1 MSTPSTPASTP
12 ASRPLTVRP
21 RVRVGSA
28 ALRLARGARTLLHAL
43 ALTARRLLIRLLWLL
58 RGWAGLLAGLLVAL
72 ALWLG
77 PLAGARWIAAQATT
91 LSHHAAAAATTWYQ
105 TAYDAV
111 AWPAANGLTALRAT
125 QAWAHHGLHGLAP
138 TIHTTPWAYWMR
150 YGAAWRYVALQGRG
164 GAAVRAAIPVE
175 LGGALGVLALFA
187 VFIMIG
193 RRKRALDPTRANTY
207 GGARWQTWDELRRR
221 RAKPGD
227 MVLGTVRRGLGRI
240 TVGVSSE
247 LLLEGVAIDA
257 PTGLGKSNAFFK
269 TQLLEP
275 DPGVDYVATDNKGD
289 GWKQTAAALSRTH
302 DVYRLDMQ
310 TPAHSVTWA
319 PLALVRTPAKAED
332 WARAW
337 LHNSKPADSAP
348 PQPYFEQAVLL
359 LMAAGVMHVHAVA
372 AAAGRPSGTLDELL
386 ALLLQ
391 PNVEA
396 IERALKSGPSGAE
409 TGPAAQFLGLI
420 AEHRDLRSSIPS
432 GLAPRLSALADPAI
446 KAVVGGQG
454 ALDLD
459 RLGRTDRR
467 PVALYIVIP
476 AGDDTLRPLV
486 AALFTTMFTV
496 LLDRARTL
504 PNGELAREVR
514 MLLDEFGTMGA
525 IPNAPKWFNIC
536 RQPRISRVISF
547 QSFSQL
553 VDDYGEL
560 GAKAIIDSCNVLA
573 WLGGTRGDDAKWA
586 SEALGNR
593 TVLAR
598 GEGDSAAPGGL
609 FGRRPERDSRSASET
624 GVPLLFPDDL
634 AASSRRRVVAIA
646 REARPMDL
654 RTRPVWSVR
663 AMRRL
668 MTRPAPVACVE
679 APAQPT
685 PAPSRP
691 TPSRPTPAAPSP
703 ASAPAAQTPA
713 RAEARVVPAPPPSP
727 AWGTMPA
734 VTPRAPVRVGA
745 KATPATPSSTPTV
758 PTAVAPVASTPAAAT
773 DAPSSRPARLPTAPV
788 KHGTAYDWTGLP

>member
-1 MSTPSTPASTP
+1 MSTPASP
-12 ASRPLTVRP
+12 PPLTARP
-21 RVRVGSA
+21 WARAGVAVH
-28 ALRLARGARTLLHAL
+28 RLARLPRALVRALLHAI
-43 ALTARRLLIRLLWLL
+43 RRLFARVLWLL
-58 RGWAGLLAGLLVAL
+58 RGWAGLITGTLTAL

-77 PLAGARWIAAQATT
+77 PLAGARWSVTQATA
-91 LSHHAAAAATTWYQ
+91 LYRHVAATVTLWYQ

-111 AWPAANGLTALRAT
+111 AWPAATGVAALRAT
-125 QAWAHHGLHGLAP
+125 QAWVRHGYHGLVP
-138 TIHTTPWAYWMR
+138 TIHTSTWAFWMR
-150 YGAAWRYVALQGRG
+150 HGASWRYTNLHSPS
-164 GAAVRAAIPVE
+164 GAPVRAAIPLE
-175 LGGALGVLALFA
+175 LGGVLALLALFG
-187 VFIMIG
+187 VFILIG

-207 GGARWQTWDELRRR
+207 GGARWQTRDELKRR

-227 MVLGTVRRGLGRI
+227 MVLGTARRGLGRI
-240 TVGVSSE
+240 TIGVRSA

-275 DPGVDYVATDNKGD
+275 DPDVDYVATDNKGD
-289 GWKQTAAALSRTH
+289 GWNQTAAAMSRTH

-310 TPAHSVTWA
+310 NPANSVTWA

-396 IERALKSGPSGAE
+396 IEKALKKGPSGAE

-454 ALDLD
+454 TLDLD

-496 LLDRARTL
+496 LLDRARAL
-504 PNGELAREVR
+504 PNGELTREVR

-525 IPNAPKWFNIC
+525 IPHAPKWFNIC

-586 SEALGNR
+586 SDALGNR

-609 FGRRPERDSRSASET
+609 FGRRPERDSRSASEA

-654 RTRPVWSVR
+654 RTRPMWSVR

-668 MTRPAPVACVE
+668 MTRPAPRACVE
-679 APAQPT
+679 APTHHHPALAAVAPVQT
-685 PAPSRP
+685 PAPKG
-691 TPSRPTPAAPSP
+691 
-703 ASAPAAQTPA
+703 AQVV
-713 RAEARVVPAPPPSP
+713 VVPDA
-727 AWGTMPA
+727 ARGT
-734 VTPRAPVRVGA
+734 TPTGPWAPVRVTA
-745 KATPATPSSTPTV
+745 K
-758 PTAVAPVASTPAAAT
+758 TPAATAT
-773 DAPSSRPARLPTAPV
+773 AVPPPALASATSTPPTAPPVTSGPPRLPTAPV

>member
-1 MSTPSTPASTP
+1 V
-12 ASRPLTVRP
+12 LH
-21 RVRVGSA
+21 A
-28 ALRLARGARTLLHAL
+28 AHRLLARLV
-43 ALTARRLLIRLLWLL
+43 WLL
-58 RGWAGLLAGLLVAL
+58 RGWSGLIAGLLAVL

-77 PLAGARWIAAQATT
+77 PLAGARWIGGQATALSRHVVAAVT
-91 LSHHAAAAATTWYQ
+91 LWYQ

-111 AWPAANGLTALRAT
+111 AWPAATGVAAVRAT

-138 TIHTTPWAYWMR
+138 TIHTSTWAFWMR
-150 YGAAWRYVALQGRG
+150 HGAAWRYTNLHSRAGVP
-164 GAAVRAAIPVE
+164 VRAAIPVE
-175 LGGALGVLALFA
+175 LGGALGFLLLCG
-187 VFIMIG
+187 VFIVIG

-207 GGARWQTWDELRRR
+207 GGARWQTWDELTRR

-227 MVLGTVRRGLGRI
+227 MVLGTARRGLRRI
-240 TVGVSSE
+240 TIGVRSA

-275 DPGVDYVATDNKGD
+275 DPQVDYVATDNKGD
-289 GWKQTAAALSRTH
+289 GWNQTAAAMSRTH

-310 TPAHSVTWA
+310 NPANSVTWA

-396 IERALKSGPSGAE
+396 IEKALKKGPSGAE
-409 TGPAAQFLGLI
+409 TGPAAQFLRLI

-459 RLGRTDRR
+459 RLGRTRRR

-525 IPNAPKWFNIC
+525 IPHAPTWFNIC

-586 SEALGNR
+586 SDALGHR

-609 FGRRPERDSRSASET
+609 FGRRPERDSRSASEA
-624 GVPLLFPDDL
+624 GGPLLFPDDL

-654 RTRPVWSVR
+654 RTRPMWSVR

-668 MTRPAPVACVE
+668 MTRPAPIACVE
-679 APAQPT
+679 APT
-685 PAPSRP
+685 RP
-691 TPSRPTPAAPSP
+691 HPTPAAV
-703 ASAPAAQTPA
+703 APAQTPPVKGTQVV
-713 RAEARVVPAPPPSP
+713 VVPDA
-727 AWGTMPA
+727 ARGA
-734 VTPRAPVRVGA
+734 TPTGPWAPVRVTA
-745 KATPATPSSTPTV
+745 K
-758 PTAVAPVASTPAAAT
+758 TPAATAT
-773 DAPSSRPARLPTAPV
+773 ATPPPALASATSTPPTAPPVTSSPARLPTAPV

>member
-1 MSTPSTPASTP
+1 MSTPASP
-12 ASRPLTVRP
+12 PITVRP
-21 RVRVGSA
+21 
-28 ALRLARGARTLLHAL
+28 LARAGQF
-43 ALTARRLLIRLLWLL
+43 ARRLPARARAGVVRLLRLVRQLLTRVLWLL
-58 RGWAGLLAGLLVAL
+58 RGWSGLIAGALVAL
-72 ALWLG
+72 ALGLG
-77 PLAGARWIAAQATT
+77 PAGGTRWIGTQATA
-91 LSHHAAAAATTWYQ
+91 LSRYVAAAVTLWYQ

-111 AWPAANGLTALRAT
+111 AWPAATGVAAVRAT
-125 QAWAHHGLHGLAP
+125 QAWIRHGYHGLAP
-138 TIHTTPWAYWMR
+138 TIHTSTWAFWMR
-150 YGAAWRYVALQGRG
+150 HGAAWRYMTLQSRS
-164 GAAVRAAIPVE
+164 GAPVRAAIPLE
-175 LGGALGVLALFA
+175 LGGALALLALFA
-187 VFIMIG
+187 VFIVIG

-207 GGARWQTWDELRRR
+207 GGARWQTWDELKRR
-221 RAKPGD
+221 RARPGD
-227 MVLGTVRRGLGRI
+227 MILGTARRGLRRI
-240 TVGVSSE
+240 TIGVRSA

-275 DPGVDYVATDNKGD
+275 DPDVDYVATDNKGD
-289 GWKQTAAALSRTH
+289 GWNQTAAAMSRTH

-310 TPAHSVTWA
+310 NPANSVTWA

-396 IERALKSGPSGAE
+396 IEKALKNGPSGAE

-454 ALDLD
+454 TLDLD
-459 RLGRTDRR
+459 RLGRTGRR

-476 AGDDTLRPLV
+476 AGDDTLRPLI

-504 PNGELAREVR
+504 PNGELEREVR

-560 GAKAIIDSCNVLA
+560 GAKALIDSCNVLA

-586 SEALGNR
+586 SDALGHR

-598 GEGDSAAPGGL
+598 GEGDSAASGGL
-609 FGRRPERDSRSASET
+609 FGRRPERDSRSVSEA

-654 RTRPVWSVR
+654 RTRPMWSVR

-668 MTRPAPVACVE
+668 MTRPAPIACVE
-679 APAQPT
+679 ATVPSHPALAAV
-685 PAPSRP
+685 APVQ
-691 TPSRPTPAAPSP
+691 TSP
-703 ASAPAAQTPA
+703 LKGAQVV
-713 RAEARVVPAPPPSP
+713 VVPDA
-727 AWGTMPA
+727 ARGT
-734 VTPRAPVRVGA
+734 TPTGPWAPVRVTA
-745 KATPATPSSTPTV
+745 K
-758 PTAVAPVASTPAAAT
+758 TPAATAT
-773 DAPSSRPARLPTAPV
+773 GAPPPAPAPATSTPSTAPAASGPPRLPTAPV
-788 KHGTAYDWTGLP
+788 KHGTAYGWTGLP

>member
-1 MSTPSTPASTP
+1 MSTPSTPASP
-12 ASRPLTVRP
+12 PLAARPWA
-21 RVRVGSA
+21 RVGPA
-28 ALRLARGARTLLHAL
+28 ARRLARLPRAIGRAL
-43 ALTARRLLIRLLWLL
+43 ALTLRRLLARLLWLL
-58 RGWAGLLAGLLVAL
+58 RGWAGLIAGLLVAL
-72 ALWLG
+72 GLWLG
-77 PLAGARWIAAQATT
+77 PLAGARWIAGQATT
-91 LSHHAAAAATTWYQ
+91 LYRHAAAAVTLWYQ

-125 QAWAHHGLHGLAP
+125 QAWARHGLHGLAP

-150 YGAAWRYVALQGRG
+150 HGAAWRYAALHSPS
-164 GAAVRAAIPVE
+164 GAPVRAALPLE
-175 LGGALGVLALFA
+175 LGGVLGVLALFG
-187 VFIMIG
+187 VFVMIG
-193 RRKRALDPTRANTY
+193 RRTRALDPTRANTY

-227 MVLGTVRRGLGRI
+227 MVLGTARRGLKKI
-240 TVGVSSE
+240 TVGVPSA

-289 GWKQTAAALSRTH
+289 GWTQTAAALSRTH
-302 DVYRLDMQ
+302 DCYRLDMQ

-386 ALLLQ
+386 TLLLQ

-396 IERALKSGPSGAE
+396 IEKALKKGPSGAE

-459 RLGRTDRR
+459 RLGCQERR

-560 GAKAIIDSCNVLA
+560 GAKALIDSCNVLG

-586 SEALGNR
+586 SDALGNR
-593 TVLAR
+593 TVLAH
-598 GEGDSAAPGGL
+598 GEGESRTAGL
-609 FGRRPERDSRSASET
+609 FGKRPDRGSQSVSET

-654 RTRPVWSVR
+654 RTRPMWSVR
-663 AMRRL
+663 AMRR
-668 MTRPAPVACVE
+668 MMKRPAPIAYVE
-679 APAQPT
+679 AATEPK

-691 TPSRPTPAAPSP
+691 ALAAVASARTPAIEGARVTALPNSSRGGMPASTPS
-703 ASAPAAQTPA
+703 
-713 RAEARVVPAPPPSP
+713 
-727 AWGTMPA
+727 
-734 VTPRAPVRVGA
+734 APVRVV
-745 KATPATPSSTPTV
+745 ATATAT
-758 PTAVAPVASTPAAAT
+758 AAA
-773 DAPSSRPARLPTAPV
+773 PSATTSPPASAGAAVSPVSPTSGPVRTPTAPV
-788 KHGTAYDWTGLP
+788 KSGRAYDWTGLP

>member
-1 MSTPSTPASTP
+1 MSTPSTPVSPPITT
-12 ASRPLTVRP
+12 RPWA
-21 RVRVGSA
+21 RVGVA
-28 ALRLARGARTLLHAL
+28 
-43 ALTARRLLIRLLWLL
+43 ARRLTRLPRAFVRALSLNLRRLCARALWLL
-58 RGWAGLLAGLLVAL
+58 RGWAGLIAGVLVAL
-72 ALWLG
+72 AIGLG
-77 PLAGARWIAAQATT
+77 PAGGARWIGTQATALSRHVAAVVT
-91 LSHHAAAAATTWYQ
+91 LWYQ
-105 TAYDAV
+105 TGYDAV
-111 AWPAANGLTALRAT
+111 AWPAANGLSALRAT
-125 QAWAHHGLHGLAP
+125 RAWARHGLHGLAP
-138 TIHTTPWAYWMR
+138 TIHTSTWAFWMR
-150 YGAAWRYVALQGRG
+150 HGAAWRYATLHSRS
-164 GAAVRAAIPVE
+164 GAPVRAAIPLE
-175 LGGALGVLALFA
+175 LGGALALLALFG
-187 VFIMIG
+187 VFIVIG
-193 RRKRALDPTRANTY
+193 RRKRGLDPTRANTY

-227 MVLGTVRRGLGRI
+227 MVLGTARRGLRRV
-240 TVGVSSE
+240 TVGVTAA

-275 DPGVDYVATDNKGD
+275 DPQVDYVATDNKGD
-289 GWKQTAAALSRTH
+289 GWNQTVAAMSRTH
-302 DVYRLDMQ
+302 DIYRLDMQ
-310 TPAHSVTWA
+310 NPANSVTWA

-372 AAAGRPSGTLDELL
+372 AAAGRSSGTLDELL

-396 IERALKSGPSGAE
+396 IEKALKNGPSGAE

-454 ALDLD
+454 TLDLD
-459 RLGRTDRR
+459 RLGRTGRR

-496 LLDRARTL
+496 LLDRARAL
-504 PNGELAREVR
+504 PNGELEREVR

-586 SEALGNR
+586 SDALGNR
-593 TVLAR
+593 TVLAH

-609 FGRRPERDSRSASET
+609 FGRRPDRGSQSVSEA

-654 RTRPVWSVR
+654 RTRPMWSVR

-668 MTRPAPVACVE
+668 MKRPAPRACLEAPLPSHPAPVAT
-679 APAQPT
+679 AAART
-685 PAPSRP
+685 PVSE
-691 TPSRPTPAAPSP
+691 
-703 ASAPAAQTPA
+703 
-713 RAEARVVPAPPPSP
+713 EARVVPVALLE
-727 AWGTMPA
+727 
-734 VTPRAPVRVGA
+734 RH
-745 KATPATPSSTPTV
+745 SSNRK
-758 PTAVAPVASTPAAAT
+758 SGWRR
-773 DAPSSRPARLPTAPV
+773 S
-788 KHGTAYDWTGLP
+788 

>member
-1 MSTPSTPASTP
+1 MSTPSTPASPPITG
-12 ASRPLTVRP
+12 RPL
-21 RVRVGSA
+21 
-28 ALRLARGARTLLHAL
+28 ARASIA
-43 ALTARRLLIRLLWLL
+43 ARRLTRLPRVLLRAVRRLLARALWLL
-58 RGWAGLLAGLLVAL
+58 RGWAGLIAGLLAVL

-77 PLAGARWIAAQATT
+77 PLAGARWIVTQATT
-91 LSHHAAAAATTWYQ
+91 LYRHGVTAVTLWYQ
-105 TAYDAV
+105 MAYDAV
-111 AWPAANGLTALRAT
+111 AWPAANGLFALRSVQT
-125 QAWAHHGLHGLAP
+125 WVRHGYHGLTP
-138 TIHTTPWAYWMR
+138 TIHTTPWAFWMR
-150 YGAAWRYVALQGRG
+150 HGAAWRYATLHRPS
-164 GAAVRAAIPVE
+164 GAPVRAAIPLE
-175 LGGALGVLALFA
+175 LGGVLGFLALFG
-187 VFIMIG
+187 VFILIG
-193 RRKRALDPTRANTY
+193 WRKRSLDPTCANTY

-227 MVLGTVRRGLGRI
+227 MVLGTTRRGFKKI
-240 TVGVSSE
+240 TVGVSSA

-289 GWKQTAAALSRTH
+289 GWTQTAAALSRTH
-302 DVYRLDMQ
+302 DCYRLDMQ
-310 TPAHSVTWA
+310 TPANSVTWA

-372 AAAGRPSGTLDELL
+372 AAAGRSSGTLDELL

-396 IERALKSGPSGAE
+396 IERALKKGPSGAE

-496 LLDRARTL
+496 LLDRARAL
-504 PNGELAREVR
+504 PNGELTREVR

-525 IPNAPKWFNIC
+525 IPHAPKWFNIC

-553 VDDYGEL
+553 VDDYGQ
-560 GAKAIIDSCNVLA
+560 
-573 WLGGTRGDDAKWA
+573 
-586 SEALGNR
+586 GNR
-593 TVLAR
+593 
-598 GEGDSAAPGGL
+598 
-609 FGRRPERDSRSASET
+609 
-624 GVPLLFPDDL
+624 
-634 AASSRRRVVAIA
+634 I
-646 REARPMDL
+646 
-654 RTRPVWSVR
+654 
-663 AMRRL
+663 
-668 MTRPAPVACVE
+668 
-679 APAQPT
+679 
-685 PAPSRP
+685 
-691 TPSRPTPAAPSP
+691 
-703 ASAPAAQTPA
+703 
-713 RAEARVVPAPPPSP
+713 
-727 AWGTMPA
+727 
-734 VTPRAPVRVGA
+734 
-745 KATPATPSSTPTV
+745 
-758 PTAVAPVASTPAAAT
+758 
-773 DAPSSRPARLPTAPV
+773 
-788 KHGTAYDWTGLP
+788 

>member
-1 MSTPSTPASTP
+1 MSTPASPPIT
-12 ASRPLTVRP
+12 SRPW
-21 RVRVGSA
+21 
-28 ALRLARGARTLLHAL
+28 ARAGHL
-43 ALTARRLLIRLLWLL
+43 ARRLPSRARAGGVALLRIVRRLLARVLWLL
-58 RGWAGLLAGLLVAL
+58 RGWSGLIAGLLAVL

-77 PLAGARWIAAQATT
+77 PLAGARWSVTQATALYRHGVAAVT
-91 LSHHAAAAATTWYQ
+91 LWYQ
-105 TAYDAV
+105 TAYDAI
-111 AWPAANGLTALRAT
+111 AWPAATGVAAVRAT

-138 TIHTTPWAYWMR
+138 TIRTSTWAFWMR
-150 YGAAWRYVALQGRG
+150 HGAAWRYTNLHSRA
-164 GAAVRAAIPVE
+164 GAPVRAAIPLE
-175 LGGALGVLALFA
+175 IGGALALLAVFG

-207 GGARWQTWDELRRR
+207 GGARWQTWDELKRR

-227 MVLGTVRRGLGRI
+227 MVLGTARRGLRRI
-240 TVGVSSE
+240 TIGVRSA

-275 DPGVDYVATDNKGD
+275 DPEVDYVATDNKGD
-289 GWKQTAAALSRTH
+289 GWTQTSAALSRTH

-310 TPAHSVTWA
+310 NPADSVTWA

-337 LHNSKPADSAP
+337 LHNSKPADTAP

-396 IERALKSGPSGAE
+396 IEKALKKGPSGAE

-454 ALDLD
+454 TLDLD
-459 RLGRTDRR
+459 RLGRKERR

-514 MLLDEFGTMGA
+514 MLLDEFGTMGV

-547 QSFSQL
+547 QSFSQV

-586 SEALGNR
+586 SDALGNR

-609 FGRRPERDSRSASET
+609 FGRRPERDSRSASEA
-624 GVPLLFPDDL
+624 GVPLLFPDDM

-654 RTRPVWSVR
+654 RTRPMWSVR

-668 MTRPAPVACVE
+668 MTRPAPIACVE
-679 APAQPT
+679 APTQPH
-685 PAPSRP
+685 P
-691 TPSRPTPAAPSP
+691 
-703 ASAPAAQTPA
+703 APAAVAPAQTPLPKDA
-713 RAEARVVPAPPPSP
+713 QVVVVPNA
-727 AWGTMPA
+727 ARGA
-734 VTPRAPVRVGA
+734 TPTGPWAPVRVTA
-745 KATPATPSSTPTV
+745 K
-758 PTAVAPVASTPAAAT
+758 TPAATAT
-773 DAPSSRPARLPTAPV
+773 AAPPPAPATATSTPPTAPTARPVTSSPARLPTAPV

>member
-1 MSTPSTPASTP
+1 MSTPSTPASP
-12 ASRPLTVRP
+12 PLTARP
-21 RVRVGSA
+21 GARVGGAIRRLPSRVRSGVV
-28 ALRLARGARTLLHAL
+28 ALLCL
-43 ALTARRLLIRLLWLL
+43 ARRLLARALWLL
-58 RGWAGLLAGLLVAL
+58 RGWAGLIAGLLVAL

-77 PLAGARWIAAQATT
+77 PLAGARWIAVQATA
-91 LSHHAAAAATTWYQ
+91 LSHHTAAAVTLWYQ
-105 TAYDAV
+105 AAYDAV
-111 AWPAANGLTALRAT
+111 AWPAANGVAALRAT
-125 QAWAHHGLHGLAP
+125 QEWARHGLHGLAP

-150 YGAAWRYVALQGRG
+150 HGAAWRYTTLHSPS
-164 GAAVRAAIPVE
+164 GAPVRAALPLE
-175 LGGALGVLALFA
+175 LGAVLAFLA
-187 VFIMIG
+187 LCGVFIAIG
-193 RRKRALDPTRANTY
+193 RGKRALDPTRANTY

-221 RAKPGD
+221 RARPGD
-227 MVLGTVRRGLGRI
+227 MVLGTARRGFKRVTI
-240 TVGVSSE
+240 GVRSA

-275 DPGVDYVATDNKGD
+275 DLTADYVATDNKGD
-289 GWKQTAAALSRTH
+289 GWTQTAAALSRTH

-310 TPAHSVTWA
+310 NPADSVTWA

-396 IERALKSGPSGAE
+396 IEKALKTGPSGAE

-459 RLGRTDRR
+459 RLGRTGRR

-476 AGDDTLRPLV
+476 AGDDTLRPLD
-486 AALFTTMFTV
+486 AALITTMFTV

-525 IPNAPKWFNIC
+525 IPHAPKWFNIC
-536 RQPRISRVISF
+536 RQPRISRAISF

-560 GAKAIIDSCNVLA
+560 GAKALIDSCNVLA
-573 WLGGTRGDDAKWA
+573 WLGGTRGDDARWA

-609 FGRRPERDSRSASET
+609 FGRRPERDSRSASEA

-663 AMRRL
+663 SMRRL
-668 MTRPAPVACVE
+668 MRRPAPLACVE
-679 APAQPT
+679 APVAPT
-685 PAPSRP
+685 P
-691 TPSRPTPAAPSP
+691 TG
-703 ASAPAAQTPA
+703 APARQVQGAPTQVQGTPTQAQG
-713 RAEARVVPAPPPSP
+713 APVG
-727 AWGTMPA
+727 AVPA

-745 KATPATPSSTPTV
+745 KLPPTTPPTTPLPTPATPV
-758 PTAVAPVASTPAAAT
+758 ATAVGVPAPG
-773 DAPSSRPARLPTAPV
+773 PARTPTAPL
-788 KHGTAYDWTGLP
+788 KNGRAYDWTGLP

>member
-1 MSTPSTPASTP
+1 MSTPRTPASP
-12 ASRPLTVRP
+12 PIAARPWARASV
-21 RVRVGSA
+21 A
-28 ALRLARGARTLLHAL
+28 ARRLARLPRVLVRALLHAGC
-43 ALTARRLLIRLLWLL
+43 RLLACALWLL
-58 RGWAGLLAGLLVAL
+58 RGWAGLLAGTLAVL

-77 PLAGARWIAAQATT
+77 PLAGARWIAGQATT
-91 LSHHAAAAATTWYQ
+91 LYHHVAAAVTLWYQ

-138 TIHTTPWAYWMR
+138 TIHTSTWAFWMR
-150 YGAAWRYVALQGRG
+150 HGAAWRYASLHSAS
-164 GAAVRAAIPVE
+164 GAPVRAALPLE
-175 LGGALGVLALFA
+175 LGGVLGVLALCA
-187 VFIMIG
+187 VVILIG
-193 RRKRALDPTRANTY
+193 RRTRALDPTRANTY

-221 RAKPGD
+221 RARPGD
-227 MVLGTVRRGLGRI
+227 MALGTARRGLTRI
-240 TVGVSSE
+240 TVGVPAA

-269 TQLLEP
+269 THLLEP
-275 DPGVDYVATDNKGD
+275 DPAVDYVATDNKGD
-289 GWKQTAAALSRTH
+289 GWTQTAAALSRTH
-302 DVYRLDMQ
+302 DCYRLDMQ
-310 TPAHSVTWA
+310 NPAHSVTWA

-337 LHNSKPADSAP
+337 LHNSTPADSAP

-396 IERALKSGPSGAE
+396 IEKALKTGPSGAE

-454 ALDLD
+454 ALDLN
-459 RLGRTDRR
+459 RLGRAGRR

-504 PNGELAREVR
+504 PKGELAREVR

-553 VDDYGEL
+553 VDDYGDL

-573 WLGGTRGDDAKWA
+573 WLGGTRGDDATWA

-593 TVLAR
+593 TVLAH
-598 GEGDSAAPGGL
+598 GEGESRTAGL
-609 FGRRPERDSRSASET
+609 FGRRPDRGSQSVSET

-634 AASSRRRVVAIA
+634 AASSRRRVVVIA

-654 RTRPVWSVR
+654 RTRPMWSVR
-663 AMRRL
+663 AMRR
-668 MTRPAPVACVE
+668 MMKRPAPIAYVE
-679 APAQPT
+679 AAAEPK

-691 TPSRPTPAAPSP
+691 ALAAVASARTPAIEGARVTALPNSSRGGMPASTPS
-703 ASAPAAQTPA
+703 
-713 RAEARVVPAPPPSP
+713 
-727 AWGTMPA
+727 
-734 VTPRAPVRVGA
+734 APVRVV
-745 KATPATPSSTPTV
+745 ATAT
-758 PTAVAPVASTPAAAT
+758 AAA
-773 DAPSSRPARLPTAPV
+773 PSATTSPPASAGAAVSPVSPTSGPVRTPTAPV
-788 KHGTAYDWTGLP
+788 KSGRAYDWTGLP

>member
-1 MSTPSTPASTP
+1 MSTPSTPASP
-12 ASRPLTVRP
+12 PLAARPWA
-21 RVRVGSA
+21 RVGVA
-28 ALRLARGARTLLHAL
+28 ARRLARLPRVLVRALLHAGC
-43 ALTARRLLIRLLWLL
+43 RLLARVFWLL
-58 RGWAGLLAGLLVAL
+58 RGWAGLIAGLLAVL

-77 PLAGARWIAAQATT
+77 PLAGARWITAHVTAFY
-91 LSHHAAAAATTWYQ
+91 HHAAAAVTLWYQ
-105 TAYDAV
+105 TAYDAL
-111 AWPAANGLTALRAT
+111 AWPAATGVAAVRAT
-125 QAWAHHGLHGLAP
+125 QAWAHHGYHGFAP
-138 TIHTTPWAYWMR
+138 TIHTSTWAFWMR
-150 YGAAWRYVALQGRG
+150 HGAAWRYATLHSLS
-164 GAAVRAAIPVE
+164 GAPVRAAIPVE
-175 LGGALGVLALFA
+175 LGGVLALLALFA
-187 VFIMIG
+187 VFIVIG
-193 RRKRALDPTRANTY
+193 RRKRSLDPTRANTY
-207 GGARWQTWDELRRR
+207 GGARWQTWDELKRR

-227 MVLGTVRRGLGRI
+227 MVLGTARRGLRRI
-240 TVGVSSE
+240 TIGVRSA

-275 DPGVDYVATDNKGD
+275 DPAVDYVATDNKGD
-289 GWKQTAAALSRTH
+289 GWNQTAAAMSRTH

-310 TPAHSVTWA
+310 NPANSVTWA

-386 ALLLQ
+386 TLLLQ

-396 IERALKSGPSGAE
+396 IEKALKNGPSGAE

-454 ALDLD
+454 TLDLD
-459 RLGRTDRR
+459 RLGRTGRR

-560 GAKAIIDSCNVLA
+560 GAKAIIDSCNVLG

-586 SEALGNR
+586 SDALGNR
-593 TVLAR
+593 TVLAH
-598 GEGDSAAPGGL
+598 GEGESRTAGV
-609 FGRRPERDSRSASET
+609 FGKSPDRGSQSVSET

-634 AASSRRRVVAIA
+634 AASSRRRVVVIA

-654 RTRPVWSVR
+654 RTRPMWSVR

-668 MTRPAPVACVE
+668 MTRPATRACVE
-679 APAQPT
+679 APLPSH
-685 PAPSRP
+685 PAPV
-691 TPSRPTPAAPSP
+691 AV
-703 ASAPAAQTPA
+703 A
-713 RAEARVVPAPPPSP
+713 RARASTAEEARVAAPPNSSRVAAQAKTPS
-727 AWGTMPA
+727 
-734 VTPRAPVRVGA
+734 APVRVRA
-745 KATPATPSSTPTV
+745 KPTPTT
-758 PTAVAPVASTPAAAT
+758 PPPAATAASAAT
-773 DAPSSRPARLPTAPV
+773 DPAVATDPARPARLPTAPV

>member
-1 MSTPSTPASTP
+1 MSTPASP
-12 ASRPLTVRP
+12 PLTTRP
-21 RVRVGSA
+21 WARAGIATR
-28 ALRLARGARTLLHAL
+28 RLARGARALVRALLHAG
-43 ALTARRLLIRLLWLL
+43 RRLLTRLLWLL
-58 RGWAGLLAGLLVAL
+58 RGWSGLIAGLLIAL
-72 ALWLG
+72 DLWLG
-77 PLAGARWIAAQATT
+77 PLAGARWIAVQATT
-91 LSHHAAAAATTWYQ
+91 LYRHAAAAVTLWSQ

-111 AWPAANGLTALRAT
+111 AWPAANGLTALHAT
-125 QAWAHHGLHGLAP
+125 QAWARHGFHGLAP
-138 TIHTTPWAYWMR
+138 TIRTTPWAFWMR
-150 YGAAWRYVALQGRG
+150 HGAAWRYATLHNRS
-164 GAAVRAAIPVE
+164 GAPVRAALPLE
-175 LGGALGVLALFA
+175 LGGVLGLLALFA
-187 VFIMIG
+187 VFILIG

-221 RAKPGD
+221 RARPGD
-227 MVLGTVRRGLGRI
+227 MVLGAARRGLKKI
-240 TVGVSSE
+240 TVGVPSA

-275 DPGVDYVATDNKGD
+275 DPRVDYVATDNKGD
-289 GWKQTAAALSRTH
+289 GWTQTAAALSRTH
-302 DVYRLDMQ
+302 DCYRLDMQ
-310 TPAHSVTWA
+310 NPANSVTWA
-319 PLALVRTPAKAED
+319 PLSLVRTPAKAED

-396 IERALKSGPSGAE
+396 IERALKKGPSGAE

-446 KAVVGGQG
+446 KAVVGDQG

-459 RLGRTDRR
+459 RLGRAGRR

-573 WLGGTRGDDAKWA
+573 WLGGTRGDDARWA

-593 TVLAR
+593 TVLAH
-598 GEGDSAAPGGL
+598 GEGNSAAPGGL
-609 FGRRPERDSRSASET
+609 FGRRPERDSRSTSEA

-634 AASSRRRVVAIA
+634 AASSRRRVVAVA
-646 REARPMDL
+646 REVRPLDL

-668 MTRPAPVACVE
+668 MTRPAPRACVE

-691 TPSRPTPAAPSP
+691 APAAPAP
-703 ASAPAAQTPA
+703 ASATAAQTPA
-713 RAEARVVPAPPPSP
+713 HAEARVVSTPTPSP
-727 AWGTMPA
+727 AWGALPA
-734 VTPRAPVRVGA
+734 VTPSAPVRVVA
-745 KATPATPSSTPTV
+745 KPAPATLPSTPTA

-773 DAPSSRPARLPTAPV
+773 EPAPAAGASASRPARLPTAPV
-788 KHGTAYDWTGLP
+788 KHGHAYDWTGLP

>member
-1 MSTPSTPASTP
+1 MSTPASPPITG
-12 ASRPLTVRP
+12 RPW
-21 RVRVGSA
+21 
-28 ALRLARGARTLLHAL
+28 ARAGHL
-43 ALTARRLLIRLLWLL
+43 ARRLPSRARAGIVALLHIIRHLLVRLLWLL
-58 RGWAGLLAGLLVAL
+58 RGWAGLIAGTLAVL

-77 PLAGARWIAAQATT
+77 PLAGACWIATHVTT
-91 LSHHAAAAATTWYQ
+91 FYHQAAAAVTLWYQ

-111 AWPAANGLTALRAT
+111 AWPAANGVTALRAT
-125 QAWAHHGLHGLAP
+125 QAWARHGYHGFAP
-138 TIHTTPWAYWMR
+138 TIHTSTWAFWMR
-150 YGAAWRYVALQGRG
+150 HGAAWRYATLHSPS
-164 GAAVRAAIPVE
+164 GAPVRAAIPVE
-175 LGGALGVLALFA
+175 LGSVLVFLALFG
-187 VFIMIG
+187 VFILIG

-207 GGARWQTWDELRRR
+207 GGARWQTWDELKRR

-227 MVLGTVRRGLGRI
+227 MVLGTARRGFRRI
-240 TVGVSSE
+240 TIGVRSA

-275 DPGVDYVATDNKGD
+275 DPAVDYVATDNKGD
-289 GWKQTAAALSRTH
+289 GWNQTAAAMSRTH

-310 TPAHSVTWA
+310 NPANSVTWA

-372 AAAGRPSGTLDELL
+372 AADGRPSGTLDELL

-396 IERALKSGPSGAE
+396 IEKALKKGPSGAE

-454 ALDLD
+454 TLDLD
-459 RLGRTDRR
+459 RLGRKERR

-536 RQPRISRVISF
+536 RQPRIARVISF

-560 GAKAIIDSCNVLA
+560 GAKAIIDSCNVLG

-586 SEALGNR
+586 SDALGNR
-593 TVLAR
+593 TVLAH
-598 GEGDSAAPGGL
+598 GEGDSTAPGGL
-609 FGRRPERDSRSASET
+609 FGRRPDRGSQSVSET

-654 RTRPVWSVR
+654 RTRPMWSVR

-668 MTRPAPVACVE
+668 MKRPAPRACVE
-679 APAQPT
+679 APAEPT
-685 PAPSRP
+685 PAPAAITSAREDAQVVAVP
-691 TPSRPTPAAPSP
+691 NAARGATP
-703 ASAPAAQTPA
+703 
-713 RAEARVVPAPPPSP
+713 V
-727 AWGTMPA
+727 G
-734 VTPRAPVRVGA
+734 TPRAPARVLA
-745 KATPATPSSTPTV
+745 KPIPATPPPAATAAV
-758 PTAVAPVASTPAAAT
+758 AVAPAASTPAAAT
-773 DAPSSRPARLPTAPV
+773 DPAAIAPTSRPTRLPTAPV

>member
-1 MSTPSTPASTP
+1 MSTPRTPASP
-12 ASRPLTVRP
+12 PI
-21 RVRVGSA
+21 A
-28 ALRLARGARTLLHAL
+28 ARARARAGVAARRLARLPRVLVRALLHAGC
-43 ALTARRLLIRLLWLL
+43 RLLARVLWLL
-58 RGWAGLLAGLLVAL
+58 RGWAGLLAGTLAVL

-77 PLAGARWIAAQATT
+77 PLAGARWSVTQATT
-91 LSHHAAAAATTWYQ
+91 LYRHGVAAVTLWYQ

-111 AWPAANGLTALRAT
+111 AWPAATGLTALRAT

-138 TIHTTPWAYWMR
+138 TIHTSTWAFWMR
-150 YGAAWRYVALQGRG
+150 HGAAWRYATLHSPS
-164 GAAVRAAIPVE
+164 GAPVRAALPLE
-175 LGGALGVLALFA
+175 LGGVLGFLALFG
-187 VFIMIG
+187 VFILIG
-193 RRKRALDPTRANTY
+193 RRQRALDPTRANTY
-207 GGARWQTWDELRRR
+207 GGSRWQTWDELRRR
-221 RAKPGD
+221 RAWPGD
-227 MVLGTVRRGLGRI
+227 MVLGTARRGLRRV
-240 TVGVSSE
+240 TVGVSSA

-289 GWKQTAAALSRTH
+289 GWMQTAAALSRTH
-302 DVYRLDMQ
+302 DCYRLDMQ
-310 TPAHSVTWA
+310 NPANSVTWA

-332 WARAW
+332 WTRAW

-372 AAAGRPSGTLDELL
+372 ATAGRPSGTLDELL

-396 IERALKSGPSGAE
+396 IEKALKKGPSGAE

-454 ALDLD
+454 TLDLD
-459 RLGRTDRR
+459 RLGRTGRR

-504 PNGELAREVR
+504 PHGELAREVR

-547 QSFSQL
+547 QSFSQ
-553 VDDYGEL
+553 VVNDYGEL

-573 WLGGTRGDDAKWA
+573 WLGGTRGDDARWA
-586 SEALGNR
+586 SDALGNR
-593 TVLAR
+593 TVLAH
-598 GEGDSAAPGGL
+598 GEGASETAGL
-609 FGRRPERDSRSASET
+609 FGRSPDRGSQSVSET
-624 GVPLLFPDDL
+624 GVPLLFPDAL

-668 MTRPAPVACVE
+668 MTRAAPIACVE
-679 APAQPT
+679 ALAEPKPVPSQPT
-685 PAPSRP
+685 AAAAVAASAAAVASAQTPVIEGARVAAPADSSRETVP
-691 TPSRPTPAAPSP
+691 ARAASAPVRVVAKVPAAASP
-703 ASAPAAQTPA
+703 ASAPAAGA
-713 RAEARVVPAPPPSP
+713 SAS
-727 AWGTMPA
+727 G
-734 VTPRAPVRVGA
+734 PV
-745 KATPATPSSTPTV
+745 
-758 PTAVAPVASTPAAAT
+758 
-773 DAPSSRPARLPTAPV
+773 RLPTAPV
-788 KHGTAYDWTGLP
+788 KNGRAYDWTGLP

>member
-1 MSTPSTPASTP
+1 MSTPAGPP
-12 ASRPLTVRP
+12 ITVRP
-21 RVRVGSA
+21 LARVGLA
-28 ALRLARGARTLLHAL
+28 ARRLARLARTSVRAL
-43 ALTARRLLIRLLWLL
+43 RHVVRRLLARVFWLL
-58 RGWAGLLAGLLVAL
+58 RGWSGLIAGLLAVLV
-72 ALWLG
+72 LWLG
-77 PLAGARWIAAQATT
+77 PLAGARWSVTQATA
-91 LSHHAAAAATTWYQ
+91 LYRHVAATVTLWYQ

-111 AWPAANGLTALRAT
+111 AWPAATGVAAVRAT
-125 QAWAHHGLHGLAP
+125 QAWARHGYHGFAP
-138 TIHTTPWAYWMR
+138 TIHTSTWAFWMR
-150 YGAAWRYVALQGRG
+150 HGAAWRYATLHSPS
-164 GAAVRAAIPVE
+164 GAPVRAAIPVE
-175 LGGALGVLALFA
+175 LGSVLVLLALCG
-187 VFIMIG
+187 VFILIG

-207 GGARWQTWDELRRR
+207 GGARWQTWDELKRR

-240 TVGVSSE
+240 TIGVRSA

-275 DPGVDYVATDNKGD
+275 DPNVDYVATDNKGD
-289 GWKQTAAALSRTH
+289 GWKQTAAAMSRTH

-310 TPAHSVTWA
+310 NPANSVTWA

-396 IERALKSGPSGAE
+396 IEKALKNGPSGAE

-454 ALDLD
+454 TLDLD
-459 RLGRTDRR
+459 RLGRKERR

-504 PNGELAREVR
+504 PNGELEREVR

-586 SEALGNR
+586 SDALGNR
-593 TVLAR
+593 TVLAH

-609 FGRRPERDSRSASET
+609 FGRRPDRGSQSVSET

-668 MTRPAPVACVE
+668 MTRPAPPACLE
-679 APAQPT
+679 T
-685 PAPSRP
+685 PVPS
-691 TPSRPTPAAPSP
+691 TPPPAAV
-703 ASAPAAQTPA
+703 AAAQTPTPKSA
-713 RAEARVVPAPPPSP
+713 QVVVVPDAARGAAP
-727 AWGTMPA
+727 
-734 VTPRAPVRVGA
+734 VRTPNAPVRVRA
-745 KATPATPSSTPTV
+745 TPTPATLPP
-758 PTAVAPVASTPAAAT
+758 AASTPAAAT
-773 DAPSSRPARLPTAPV
+773 DLAPTAVASASRPARLPTAPV

>member
-1 MSTPSTPASTP
+1 M
-12 ASRPLTVRP
+12 
-21 RVRVGSA
+21 
-28 ALRLARGARTLLHAL
+28 
-43 ALTARRLLIRLLWLL
+43 
-58 RGWAGLLAGLLVAL
+58 
-72 ALWLG
+72 
-77 PLAGARWIAAQATT
+77 
-91 LSHHAAAAATTWYQ
+91 
-105 TAYDAV
+105 
-111 AWPAANGLTALRAT
+111 
-125 QAWAHHGLHGLAP
+125 
-138 TIHTTPWAYWMR
+138 
-150 YGAAWRYVALQGRG
+150 
-164 GAAVRAAIPVE
+164 
-175 LGGALGVLALFA
+175 
-187 VFIMIG
+187 
-193 RRKRALDPTRANTY
+193 
-207 GGARWQTWDELRRR
+207 
-221 RAKPGD
+221 
-227 MVLGTVRRGLGRI
+227 
-240 TVGVSSE
+240 
-247 LLLEGVAIDA
+247 
-257 PTGLGKSNAFFK
+257 
-269 TQLLEP
+269 
-275 DPGVDYVATDNKGD
+275 
-289 GWKQTAAALSRTH
+289 
-302 DVYRLDMQ
+302 
-310 TPAHSVTWA
+310 
-319 PLALVRTPAKAED
+319 RTPAKAED

-396 IERALKSGPSGAE
+396 IEKTLKNGPSGAE

-454 ALDLD
+454 TLDLD
-459 RLGRTDRR
+459 RLGRVGRR

-573 WLGGTRGDDAKWA
+573 WLGGTRGDDARWA
-586 SEALGNR
+586 SEALSHR
-593 TVLAR
+593 TVLAH

-609 FGRRPERDSRSASET
+609 FGRRPERDSRSASEA

-654 RTRPVWSVR
+654 RTRPMWSVR

-668 MTRPAPVACVE
+668 MKRPAPIACVE
-679 APAQPT
+679 APAEPT

-691 TPSRPTPAAPSP
+691 TPAAPAP
-703 ASAPAAQTPA
+703 VSATAARTPA

-727 AWGTMPA
+727 AWGAMPA
-734 VTPRAPVRVGA
+734 VTPSAPVRVVA
-745 KATPATPSSTPTV
+745 KPTPATPPPAAAAPAMVVATATDPTPTV
-758 PTAVAPVASTPAAAT
+758 VTPA
-773 DAPSSRPARLPTAPV
+773 SRPTRLPTAPV

>member
-1 MSTPSTPASTP
+1 MSTPASP
-12 ASRPLTVRP
+12 PITVRP
-21 RVRVGSA
+21 
-28 ALRLARGARTLLHAL
+28 LARAGQF
-43 ALTARRLLIRLLWLL
+43 ARRLPARARVGIVSLLRLVRRLLARVLWLL
-58 RGWAGLLAGLLVAL
+58 RGWSGLIAGALVAL
-72 ALWLG
+72 TLWLG
-77 PLAGARWIAAQATT
+77 PVGGARWIGTQATALSRHVVAAVT
-91 LSHHAAAAATTWYQ
+91 LWYQ

-111 AWPAANGLTALRAT
+111 TWPAANGVAAVRAT
-125 QAWAHHGLHGLAP
+125 QAWVRHGYHGLAP
-138 TIHTTPWAYWMR
+138 TIHTSTWAFWMR
-150 YGAAWRYVALQGRG
+150 HGAAWRYANLHSRS
-164 GAAVRAAIPVE
+164 GAPVRVAIPLE
-175 LGGALGVLALFA
+175 LGGLLGLLLLFG
-187 VFIMIG
+187 VFIVIG
-193 RRKRALDPTRANTY
+193 RRKRAHDPTRANTY
-207 GGARWQTWDELRRR
+207 GGARWQTWDEIKRR
-221 RAKPGD
+221 RARPGD
-227 MVLGTVRRGLGRI
+227 MVLGTVRRGFKRV
-240 TVGVSSE
+240 TVGVRAE

-275 DPGVDYVATDNKGD
+275 DPAVDYVATDNKGD
-289 GWKQTAAALSRTH
+289 GWNQTAAAMSRTH

-310 TPAHSVTWA
+310 NPADSVTWA

-396 IERALKSGPSGAE
+396 IEKALKKGPSGAE

-454 ALDLD
+454 TLDLD
-459 RLGRTDRR
+459 RLGRVGRR

-525 IPNAPKWFNIC
+525 IPHAPKWFNIC

-586 SEALGNR
+586 SDALGNR
-593 TVLAR
+593 TVLAH
-598 GEGDSAAPGGL
+598 GEGESRTAGV
-609 FGRRPERDSRSASET
+609 FGRSPERGSQSVSET

-654 RTRPVWSVR
+654 RTRPVWSVQ

-668 MTRPAPVACVE
+668 MTRPAPRACVE
-679 APAQPT
+679 APMEPI
-685 PAPSRP
+685 PAP
-691 TPSRPTPAAPSP
+691 
-703 ASAPAAQTPA
+703 PA
-713 RAEARVVPAPPPSP
+713 RAAAVLLPDPVPTAGAVPTKAP
-727 AWGTMPA
+727 A
-734 VTPRAPVRVGA
+734 APVRVVA
-745 KATPATPSSTPTV
+745 KAA
-758 PTAVAPVASTPAAAT
+758 APAAAP
-773 DAPSSRPARLPTAPV
+773 APSAVPRPRTPPQRRERPHPV
-788 KHGTAYDWTGLP
+788 RHGCRRHP

>member
-1 MSTPSTPASTP
+1 MSTPASP
-12 ASRPLTVRP
+12 PLTARP
-21 RVRVGSA
+21 WARAGIA
-28 ALRLARGARTLLHAL
+28 ARRLARGARALGRALLHAG
-43 ALTARRLLIRLLWLL
+43 RRLLTRLLWLL
-58 RGWAGLLAGLLVAL
+58 RGWAGLIAGLLIAL
-72 ALWLG
+72 GLWLG
-77 PLAGARWIAAQATT
+77 PLAGARWIAAQATA
-91 LSHHAAAAATTWYQ
+91 LYRHVAAAVTLWYQ

-111 AWPAANGLTALRAT
+111 AWPAANGVTALRAT
-125 QAWAHHGLHGLAP
+125 RAWAHHGYHGLVP
-138 TIHTTPWAYWMR
+138 TIHTSTWAFWMR
-150 YGAAWRYVALQGRG
+150 HGAAWRYATLHSPS
-164 GAAVRAAIPVE
+164 GAPVRAAVPVE
-175 LGGALGVLALFA
+175 LGGVLALLALFA
-187 VFIMIG
+187 IFIMIG

-227 MVLGTVRRGLGRI
+227 MVLGTARRGLKRI
-240 TVGVSSE
+240 TVGVPAA

-289 GWKQTAAALSRTH
+289 GWTQTAAALSRTH
-302 DVYRLDMQ
+302 DCYRLDMQ
-310 TPAHSVTWA
+310 NPANSVTWA

-372 AAAGRPSGTLDELL
+372 TAAGRPSGTLDELL

-396 IERALKSGPSGAE
+396 IEKALKNGPSGAE

-459 RLGRTDRR
+459 RLGRTGRR

-504 PNGELAREVR
+504 PNGELEREVR

-586 SEALGNR
+586 SDALGNR
-593 TVLAR
+593 TVLAH
-598 GEGDSAAPGGL
+598 GEGESRTAGL
-609 FGRRPERDSRSASET
+609 FGRSPDRGSQSVSET

-654 RTRPVWSVR
+654 RTRPMWSVR

-668 MTRPAPVACVE
+668 MTRPAPIACLE
-679 APAQPT
+679 APLPSH
-685 PAPSRP
+685 PAPVATAAAR
-691 TPSRPTPAAPSP
+691 TPVSE
-703 ASAPAAQTPA
+703 
-713 RAEARVVPAPPPSP
+713 EARVVPVAPPAP
-727 AWGTMPA
+727 ARGAAPA
-734 VTPRAPVRVGA
+734 ATPHAPVRVLA
-745 KATPATPSSTPTV
+745 KPTPT
-758 PTAVAPVASTPAAAT
+758 TPPPAATAAAT
-773 DAPSSRPARLPTAPV
+773 DPARPARLPTAPV
-788 KHGTAYDWTGLP
+788 KQGTAYDWTGLP

>member
-1 MSTPSTPASTP
+1 MSTPASPPITGRP
-12 ASRPLTVRP
+12 WARAGQLARRLPSRARAGIVAL
-21 RVRVGSA
+21 
-28 ALRLARGARTLLHAL
+28 LRLARHLLARVC
-43 ALTARRLLIRLLWLL
+43 WLL
-58 RGWAGLLAGLLVAL
+58 RGWAGLIAGLLAVL

-77 PLAGARWIAAQATT
+77 PLAGARWIVAQATA
-91 LSHHAAAAATTWYQ
+91 LSHHVVAAVTLWYQ

-111 AWPAANGLTALRAT
+111 AWPAANGLSALRAT
-125 QAWAHHGLHGLAP
+125 QAWARHGYHGLAP
-138 TIHTTPWAYWMR
+138 TIHTSTWAFWMR
-150 YGAAWRYVALQGRG
+150 HGAAWRYATLHSRS
-164 GAAVRAAIPVE
+164 GAPVRAAIPLE
-175 LGGALGVLALFA
+175 LGGVLGFLLLFA
-187 VFIMIG
+187 VFILIG

-207 GGARWQTWDELRRR
+207 GGARWQTWDELTRR
-221 RAKPGD
+221 RARPGD
-227 MVLGTVRRGLGRI
+227 MVLGTARRGLRRI
-240 TVGVSSE
+240 TIGVRSA

-275 DPGVDYVATDNKGD
+275 DPDVDYVATDNKGD
-289 GWKQTAAALSRTH
+289 GWNQTAAAMSRTH

-310 TPAHSVTWA
+310 NPANSVTWA
-319 PLALVRTPAKAED
+319 PLALVRTPAKVED

-396 IERALKSGPSGAE
+396 IEKALKKGPSGAE

-454 ALDLD
+454 TLDLD
-459 RLGRTDRR
+459 RLGRTERR

-525 IPNAPKWFNIC
+525 IPHAPKWFNIC
-536 RQPRISRVISF
+536 RQPRISRVLSF

-586 SEALGNR
+586 SDALGHR
-593 TVLAR
+593 TVLAH
-598 GEGDSAAPGGL
+598 GEGDSAAPGAL
-609 FGRRPERDSRSASET
+609 FGRRPERDSRSASEA

-654 RTRPVWSVR
+654 RTRPMWSVR

-668 MTRPAPVACVE
+668 MTRPAPRACVE
-679 APAQPT
+679 APVPSQPALAT
-685 PAPSRP
+685 VAP
-691 TPSRPTPAAPSP
+691 
-703 ASAPAAQTPA
+703 AQTPSPMGVQVV
-713 RAEARVVPAPPPSP
+713 VVPDA
-727 AWGTMPA
+727 ARGA
-734 VTPRAPVRVGA
+734 TPTGPWAPVRVTA
-745 KATPATPSSTPTV
+745 KTSAATATPPPPPAPATGTSTP
-758 PTAVAPVASTPAAAT
+758 PTAPPVTSGP
-773 DAPSSRPARLPTAPV
+773 PRLPTAPV

>member
-1 MSTPSTPASTP
+1 MSTPVAPTPIAM
-12 ASRPLTVRP
+12 
-21 RVRVGSA
+21 RVRSGA
-28 ALRLARGARTLLHAL
+28 GRLARL
-43 ALTARRLLIRLLWLL
+43 APRLLSLARSGIVALLRIVRHLLTRLLWLL
-58 RGWAGLLAGLLVAL
+58 RGWAGLIAGTLAVL

-77 PLAGARWIAAQATT
+77 PLAGVRWITAHVTAFYR
-91 LSHHAAAAATTWYQ
+91 HAAAAVALWYQ

-111 AWPAANGLTALRAT
+111 AWPAANGLSALRAT

-138 TIHTTPWAYWMR
+138 TIHTSTWAFWMR
-150 YGAAWRYVALQGRG
+150 HGAAWRYANLHSPS
-164 GAAVRAAIPVE
+164 GASVRAAIPLE
-175 LGGALGVLALFA
+175 LGGVFGGVVMFA
-187 VFIMIG
+187 VFILIG

-207 GGARWQTWDELRRR
+207 GGARWQTWDELKRR

-227 MVLGTVRRGLGRI
+227 MVLGTARRGLGRI
-240 TVGVSSE
+240 TIGVRSA

-275 DPGVDYVATDNKGD
+275 DPAVDYVATDNKGD
-289 GWKQTAAALSRTH
+289 GWNQTAAAMSRTH

-310 TPAHSVTWA
+310 NPADSVTWA

-372 AAAGRPSGTLDELL
+372 AAEGRPSGTLNELL

-396 IERALKSGPSGAE
+396 IEKALKNGPSGAE

-454 ALDLD
+454 TLDLD
-459 RLGRTDRR
+459 RLGRTGRR

-586 SEALGNR
+586 SDALGNR
-593 TVLAR
+593 TVLAH
-598 GEGDSAAPGGL
+598 GEGESRTAGL
-609 FGRRPERDSRSASET
+609 FGRSPDRGSQSVSET

-668 MTRPAPVACVE
+668 MTRPAPRACLE
-679 APAQPT
+679 APLEPR
-685 PAPSRP
+685 PAPVSTAAAR
-691 TPSRPTPAAPSP
+691 TPVSE
-703 ASAPAAQTPA
+703 
-713 RAEARVVPAPPPSP
+713 EARVVPVAPPAP
-727 AWGTMPA
+727 ARGAAPA
-734 VTPRAPVRVGA
+734 ATPHAPVRVLA
-745 KATPATPSSTPTV
+745 KPTPTTPAPAATA
-758 PTAVAPVASTPAAAT
+758 AVAATATAT
-773 DAPSSRPARLPTAPV
+773 DPARPTRLPTAPV

>member
-1 MSTPSTPASTP
+1 MSTPASPPITG
-12 ASRPLTVRP
+12 RPW
-21 RVRVGSA
+21 
-28 ALRLARGARTLLHAL
+28 ARAGHL
-43 ALTARRLLIRLLWLL
+43 ARRLPSRARAGIVALLHIIRHLLARLLWLL
-58 RGWAGLLAGLLVAL
+58 RGWAGLIAGTLAVL

-77 PLAGARWIAAQATT
+77 PLAGACWIATHVTT
-91 LSHHAAAAATTWYQ
+91 FYHQAAAAVTLWYQ

-111 AWPAANGLTALRAT
+111 AWPAANGVTALRAT
-125 QAWAHHGLHGLAP
+125 QAWARHGLHGLAP
-138 TIHTTPWAYWMR
+138 TIHTSTWAFWMR
-150 YGAAWRYVALQGRG
+150 HGAAWRYTTLHSRS
-164 GAAVRAAIPVE
+164 GAPVRAAIPLE
-175 LGGALGVLALFA
+175 LGGVLALLALFG
-187 VFIMIG
+187 VFILIG
-193 RRKRALDPTRANTY
+193 RRTRALDPTRANTY
-207 GGARWQTWDELRRR
+207 GGARWQTWDELKRR

-227 MVLGTVRRGLGRI
+227 LVLGTARRGLRRI
-240 TVGVSSE
+240 TIGVRSA

-275 DPGVDYVATDNKGD
+275 DPAVDYVATDNKGD
-289 GWKQTAAALSRTH
+289 GWNQTAAAMSRTH

-310 TPAHSVTWA
+310 NPANSVTWA

-372 AAAGRPSGTLDELL
+372 AAADRPSGTLDELL

-396 IERALKSGPSGAE
+396 IERALKKGPSGAE

-454 ALDLD
+454 TLDLD
-459 RLGRTDRR
+459 RLGRKERR

-504 PNGELAREVR
+504 PNGELEREVR

-560 GAKAIIDSCNVLA
+560 GAKAIIDSCNVLG

-586 SEALGNR
+586 SDALGNR
-593 TVLAR
+593 TVLAH
-598 GEGDSAAPGGL
+598 GEGETRTAGV
-609 FGRRPERDSRSASET
+609 FGRSPDRGSQSVSET

-654 RTRPVWSVR
+654 RTRPMWSVG

-668 MTRPAPVACVE
+668 MTRPAPIACVE
-679 APAQPT
+679 APTQPH
-685 PAPSRP
+685 PAP
-691 TPSRPTPAAPSP
+691 AAV
-703 ASAPAAQTPA
+703 APAQTPA
-713 RAEARVVPAPPPSP
+713 LKGAQVVV
-727 AWGTMPA
+727 MPDA
-734 VTPRAPVRVGA
+734 VRGATPTGPWAPVRVTA
-745 KATPATPSSTPTV
+745 KTPAATATAAPTPATATSTP
-758 PTAVAPVASTPAAAT
+758 PTAPPVTSG
-773 DAPSSRPARLPTAPV
+773 PARLPTAPV
-788 KHGTAYDWTGLP
+788 KHGHAYDWTGLP

>member
-1 MSTPSTPASTP
+1 MSTPASP
-12 ASRPLTVRP
+12 PLTARTVARA
-21 RVRVGSA
+21 GHA
-28 ALRLARGARTLLHAL
+28 ARRLARLPRALMRALL
-43 ALTARRLLIRLLWLL
+43 LTSRRLCARALWLL
-58 RGWAGLLAGLLVAL
+58 RGWAGLLVGVLVAL
-72 ALWLG
+72 AIWLG
-77 PLAGARWIAAQATT
+77 PAGGTRWIVATAT
-91 LSHHAAAAATTWYQ
+91 ALSHHVAATVTLWYQ

-111 AWPAANGLTALRAT
+111 AWPAANGLSALRAT

-138 TIHTTPWAYWMR
+138 TIHTSTWAFWMR
-150 YGAAWRYVALQGRG
+150 HGAAWRYASLHSRS
-164 GAAVRAAIPVE
+164 GAPVRAAIPLE
-175 LGGALGVLALFA
+175 IGGALALLALFA
-187 VFIMIG
+187 VFIVIG

-207 GGARWQTWDELRRR
+207 GGARWQTWNELTRR

-227 MVLGTVRRGLGRI
+227 MVLGTARRGLGRI
-240 TVGVSSE
+240 TIGVRSA

-289 GWKQTAAALSRTH
+289 GWTQTAAAMSRTH

-310 TPAHSVTWA
+310 NPANSVTWA

-372 AAAGRPSGTLDELL
+372 TAAARPSGTLDELL

-396 IERALKSGPSGAE
+396 IERALKKGPSGAE

-454 ALDLD
+454 TLDLD
-459 RLGRTDRR
+459 RLGRTGRR

-514 MLLDEFGTMGA
+514 LLLDEFGTMGA
-525 IPNAPKWFNIC
+525 IPHAPKWFNIC

-586 SEALGNR
+586 SDALGHR

-609 FGRRPERDSRSASET
+609 FGRRPERDSRSASEA

-654 RTRPVWSVR
+654 RTRPMWSVQ

-668 MTRPAPVACVE
+668 MTRPAPSACVE
-679 APAQPT
+679 APTHHHPPLAAVAPVQT
-685 PAPSRP
+685 PAPKG
-691 TPSRPTPAAPSP
+691 T
-703 ASAPAAQTPA
+703 QVV
-713 RAEARVVPAPPPSP
+713 VVPDA
-727 AWGTMPA
+727 ARGT
-734 VTPRAPVRVGA
+734 TPTGPWAPVRVTA
-745 KATPATPSSTPTV
+745 K
-758 PTAVAPVASTPAAAT
+758 TPAATAT
-773 DAPSSRPARLPTAPV
+773 AAPPPAPAPATSTPSTAPAAASGPPRLPTAPV